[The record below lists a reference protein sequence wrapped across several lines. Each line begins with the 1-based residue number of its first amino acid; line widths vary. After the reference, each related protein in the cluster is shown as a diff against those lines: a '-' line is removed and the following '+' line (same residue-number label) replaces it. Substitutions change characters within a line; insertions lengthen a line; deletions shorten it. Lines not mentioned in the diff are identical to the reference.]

1 MPSVGSAVRIL
12 SMLGAIITRLKLVIA
27 PLLLA
32 VVILLLAAC
41 GDSQTADTPTPEAK
55 VAAKAIAQPTSTQE
69 PPEPEPSADTSTPV
83 AKVETKPSSTS
94 EKGGSDLRV
103 DCSLDTEQ
111 LRVSCQAVGYQP
123 GSWLNW
129 TSTASWAYGGG
140 SQWQFI
146 IDAELIAPTT
156 QVSLEECKASI
167 CTTTTTSIDTSAL
180 VPEDTTYRTPSP
192 APSKTPAKEPIRV
205 SETPSSSPDES
216 PGNTPTEEVEFPG
229 CKGTGTIEF
238 DQSPMRYED
247 FAAIEPYGLLAGA
260 HVTPIDHMYFTP
272 MDRSLGRDSYEVRAI
287 ADGVLW
293 DLGPRDVHTDTG
305 EKKKREWRMVFAHT
319 CTFHSYFDLLTSL
332 APDILAEWEE
342 TRGNRNEGWKGIPI
356 KSGQVVGRIGG
367 QTLDFGVYD
376 YEIVLDGFI
385 FPEHYDSEPW
395 KIHTVD
401 PFPYFPA
408 GVREVLLQKNLRKV
422 EPVAGKID
430 HDIDGKL
437 TGNWFEVDTNWYA
450 GKGRDRYWAGHL
462 AIVPNHIDP
471 TAWMFSIGHW
481 TGEET
486 SSGAANF
493 IIVNAEPNPK
503 NVGINEG
510 IVKYE
515 LAEYC
520 YSPVDDMDN
529 CSKIHTPAKQLLA
542 RPNPQIDIGVVLVQM
557 IEDRLLKVEAFP
569 GRKITEVESF
579 TSAAKLY
586 ER

>member
-1 MPSVGSAVRIL
+1 MPSAGSAFRIL

-69 PPEPEPSADTSTPV
+69 PPKPEPSADTSTPV

-205 SETPSSSPDES
+205 SEPPSSSPDES

-332 APDILAEWEE
+332 APDILAEWEATQGE
-342 TRGNRNEGWKGIPI
+342 TNRRWNGIPI

-385 FPEHYDSEPW
+385 FPEHYDREPW

-401 PFPYFPA
+401 PFPYFPVD
-408 GVREVLLQKNLRKV
+408 VREVLLQKNLRKV
-422 EPVAGKID
+422 EPLAGKID
-430 HDIDGKL
+430 HDIDGKVA
-437 TGNWFEVDTNWYA
+437 GNWFEVDTNWYA
-450 GKGRDRYWAGHL
+450 GKDRYKSWDGHL

-471 TAWMFSIGHW
+471 IEWMFSIGHW
-481 TGEET
+481 TGEKT

-493 IIVNAEPNPK
+493 IIVNSEPSPK
-503 NVGINEG
+503 NLGINEG
-510 IVKYE
+510 IVKFE
-515 LAEYC
+515 LAEYWYC
-520 YSPVDDMDN
+520 LVDEIDK
-529 CSKIHTPAKQLLA
+529 CSKTWTGEKQLLA
-542 RPNPQIDIGVVLVQM
+542 RPTLQIDVGVVLVQM

-569 GRKITEVESF
+569 GEKAAGVEGF

>member
-1 MPSVGSAVRIL
+1 MK
-12 SMLGAIITRLKLVIA
+12 LKFI
-27 PLLLA
+27 PLLL
-32 VVILLLAAC
+32 LLPVLMLVLVAC
-41 GDSQTADTPTPEAK
+41 GGDAEPVSSSTPY
-55 VAAKAIAQPTSTQE
+55 PTYTSV
-69 PPEPEPSADTSTPV
+69 PSATPNLESTV
-83 AKVETKPSSTS
+83 KAKVEEVLTM
-94 EKGGSDLRV
+94 
-103 DCSLDTEQ
+103 DCALNAVQ
-111 LRVSCQAVGYQP
+111 LKISCQAIAYQP
-123 GSWLNW
+123 ESWLNW
-129 TSTASWAYGGG
+129 TSTASWAYGEG

-180 VPEDTTYRTPSP
+180 VPGDTTYPTI
-192 APSKTPAKEPIRV
+192 EPIRV
-205 SETPSSSPDES
+205 SETPSSSPDEG
-216 PGNTPTEEVEFPG
+216 PANTPAEWVEFPG
-229 CKGTGTIEF
+229 CKGKGPIEF

-260 HVTPIDHMYFTP
+260 HVTPIDHMYFNP

-287 ADGVLW
+287 ADGVLF
-293 DLGPRDVHTDTG
+293 DLSSRDDLAGG
-305 EKKKREWRMVFAHT
+305 EKIGREWRMVFAHT

-332 APDILAEWEE
+332 APEILAEWEATQGE
-342 TRGNRNEGWKGIPI
+342 TNRRWNGIPI

-385 FPEHYDSEPW
+385 FPEHYDWEPW

-408 GVREVLLQKNLRKV
+408 DVREVLLQKNLRKV

-430 HDIDGKL
+430 HDIDGKI

-450 GKGRDRYWAGHL
+450 GKDRDRSWDGHL

-515 LAEYC
+515 LAEYWYC
-520 YSPVDDMDN
+520 LVDGIDN
-529 CSKIHTPAKQLLA
+529 CSKSHTPAKQLLA
-542 RPNPQIDIGVVLVQM
+542 RPTPQIDIGVVLVQI
-557 IEDRLLKVEAFP
+557 IEDRLLKVEVFP
-569 GRKITEVESF
+569 GKKMTEVKSF

>member
-1 MPSVGSAVRIL
+1 
-12 SMLGAIITRLKLVIA
+12 
-27 PLLLA
+27 
-32 VVILLLAAC
+32 
-41 GDSQTADTPTPEAK
+41 
-55 VAAKAIAQPTSTQE
+55 
-69 PPEPEPSADTSTPV
+69 
-83 AKVETKPSSTS
+83 
-94 EKGGSDLRV
+94 
-103 DCSLDTEQ
+103 
-111 LRVSCQAVGYQP
+111 
-123 GSWLNW
+123 
-129 TSTASWAYGGG
+129 
-140 SQWQFI
+140 
-146 IDAELIAPTT
+146 
-156 QVSLEECKASI
+156 
-167 CTTTTTSIDTSAL
+167 
-180 VPEDTTYRTPSP
+180 
-192 APSKTPAKEPIRV
+192 
-205 SETPSSSPDES
+205 
-216 PGNTPTEEVEFPG
+216 
-229 CKGTGTIEF
+229 
-238 DQSPMRYED
+238 
-247 FAAIEPYGLLAGA
+247 
-260 HVTPIDHMYFTP
+260 MYFTP

-408 GVREVLLQKNLRKV
+408 GVRKVLLQKNLRKV

-450 GKGRDRYWAGHL
+450 SKGRDRYWAGHL